1 MSRTPK
7 TPEDWWSTAIVEM
20 QPGTIR
26 FRGYAIE
33 ELIGRVGF
41 AEMVWLLTRGEL
53 PDRRKAELLEAAL
66 VAAVDHGPQAPS
78 IAAARMAMTC
88 GVGINNAMA
97 SAINM
102 LGDVHG
108 GAGEQCVALLQAIAR
123 RLDEAG
129 ASDGA
134 AVKAAVAAEMTALAA
149 AGVPDSLA
157 GAKVYAENPSLI
169 SRSHFA
175 RHLVKTGRAPD
186 VKSVFQSYLVKGKPG
201 FVPHQWASLAQA
213 VSWIRAS
220 GGIAVVAHPGRYN
233 FSKPEL
239 HAFLAQFRD
248 CGGAGIEVVTGSHSP
263 EQYLEFARI
272 AREFGL
278 AASRGSDYH
287 GKGESR
293 ADLGVLPQL
302 PDDLKPVWHDW

>member
-1 MSRTPK
+1 LLKP
-7 TPEDWWSTAIVEM
+7 
-20 QPGTIR
+20 
-26 FRGYAIE
+26 E
-33 ELIGRVGF
+33 ELVARAAANGVEILALTDHDGVSGL
-41 AEMVWLLTRGEL
+41 AEARA
-53 PDRRKAELLEAAL
+53 KAESEGVRFVDGVEISVTWEGTTVHIVGLQIDPEAPVLRSGLESIREGRARRAEKMGEALEAA
-66 VAAVDHGPQAPS
+66 
-78 IAAARMAMTC
+78 
-88 GVGINNAMA
+88 GI
-97 SAINM
+97 
-102 LGDVHG
+102 
-108 GAGEQCVALLQAIAR
+108 
-123 RLDEAG
+123 
-129 ASDGA
+129 
-134 AVKAAVAAEMTALAA
+134 
-149 AGVPDSLA
+149 PDSLA
-157 GAKVYAENPSLI
+157 GAKTYADNPSLI

-186 VKSVFQSYLVKGKPG
+186 VKSVFQRYLVKGKPG
-201 FVPHQWASLAQA
+201 FVPHQWASLADA

-248 CGGAGIEVVTGSHSP
+248 CGGVGIEVVTGSHSP

-293 ADLGVLPQL
+293 TDLGALPQL
-302 PDDLKPVWHDW
+302 PGDLKPVWHDW

>member
-1 MSRTPK
+1 MLK
-7 TPEDWWSTAIVEM
+7 PEELVARAAANGVEM
-20 QPGTIR
+20 LALTDHDGVS
-26 FRGYAIE
+26 G
-33 ELIGRVGF
+33 L
-41 AEMVWLLTRGEL
+41 AEARA
-53 PDRRKAELLEAAL
+53 KAESEGVRFVDGVEISVTWEGTTVHIVGLQIDPETPVLRSGLESIREGRARRAEKMGDALEAA
-66 VAAVDHGPQAPS
+66 
-78 IAAARMAMTC
+78 
-88 GVGINNAMA
+88 GI
-97 SAINM
+97 
-102 LGDVHG
+102 
-108 GAGEQCVALLQAIAR
+108 
-123 RLDEAG
+123 
-129 ASDGA
+129 
-134 AVKAAVAAEMTALAA
+134 
-149 AGVPDSLA
+149 PDSLA
-157 GAKVYAENPSLI
+157 GAKTYADNPSLI

-186 VKSVFQSYLVKGKPG
+186 VKSVFQRYLVKGKPG
-201 FVPHQWASLAQA
+201 FVPHQWASLADA

-293 ADLGVLPQL
+293 ADLGALPQL
-302 PDDLKPVWHDW
+302 PGDLKPVWHDW